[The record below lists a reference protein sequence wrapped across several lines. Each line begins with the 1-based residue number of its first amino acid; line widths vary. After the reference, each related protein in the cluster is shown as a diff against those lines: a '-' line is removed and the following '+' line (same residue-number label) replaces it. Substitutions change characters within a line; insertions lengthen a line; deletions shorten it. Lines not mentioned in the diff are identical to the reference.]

1 MLTRWAVFWWSHHAR
16 TSLMYRI
23 VQFITAV
30 QSELQIYSRS
40 KETIFMLTFLDVCS
54 SFCVYFQ
61 PSLLGTSLCETSLFM
76 PGLLRQH
83 KSHNVCTEKRE
94 GQITWHISDLLLYL
108 DNDAGFSGR
117 IEGITDYHVASLS
130 VAVGPVC
137 LVGLPFD
144 WIMIPCSYN
153 ERHRWTKKHFAL
165 NMHTSNYLSM
175 LCACWW
181 TVTCRLS
188 KYESQRKTPMMATR

>member
-1 MLTRWAVFWWSHHAR
+1 
-16 TSLMYRI
+16 MYRI

-137 LVGLPFD
+137 LLGLPFD

-153 ERHRWTKKHFAL
+153 ERHRWTKKHFTQHAHQQLSLHALCVLMNCNLSSEQIWISEEDTDDGDAL
-165 NMHTSNYLSM
+165 NVMPWVSTHSQGWN
-175 LCACWW
+175 
-181 TVTCRLS
+181 RL
-188 KYESQRKTPMMATR
+188 E